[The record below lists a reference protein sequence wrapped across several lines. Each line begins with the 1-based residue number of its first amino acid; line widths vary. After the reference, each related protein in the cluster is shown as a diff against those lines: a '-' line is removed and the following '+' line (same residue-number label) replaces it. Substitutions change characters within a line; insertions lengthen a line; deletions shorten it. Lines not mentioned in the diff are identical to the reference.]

1 MNEATRR
8 EILGFG
14 VMMGAA
20 GLLPLP
26 LFAQS
31 GTGAADEAAPTDGG
45 TMVLAEFPE
54 PTLLTSALIAAAAT
68 NNISPKIF
76 DGLFYYDVQ
85 TLEPR
90 PQLAERWEESADGL
104 TLTFFLRD
112 GVRWHDGQ
120 PFTSAD
126 VAFTITEVLLKFNSR
141 GKAIYGN
148 LTGVE
153 TPDPLTVVL
162 RLSKPAPYILS
173 GLSSWISQILPRHLY
188 EGTDF
193 MSNPHNTAP
202 IGTGPYKLAEW
213 DRGNYMRLVRNEDYW
228 DEGLP
233 RLDGLLYRFLP
244 DSSSR
249 VAALE
254 AGDVDVV
261 AESKVPGS
269 DLVRLRE
276 DPRFDY
282 ETKGYALLASMQFF
296 QFNLK
301 NPKFQD
307 VRVRRAFA
315 HAIDRDFIVRNIWYG
330 YGSAATGP
338 LSPVLTTFYSA
349 DVPGYPYDPA
359 RAEELLDE
367 AGFPRGADG
376 VRMRIVHDAA
386 QNGEAF
392 PRTAEF
398 LRDALGKV
406 GIEVQVR
413 ISDFASFSRRVYT
426 DRDFETSNYYTS
438 CGPDPAIGA
447 QRIYWS
453 KAYVDGVSYSNGSGY
468 DNPEMDRILE
478 AAQVEPDAE
487 KRRTLYADFQ
497 RLAMEDVP
505 EIPLTAMQFLTIS
518 AREARNVTSK
528 ADGIKANLADAWLQ
542 S

>member
-1 MNEATRR
+1 MTDAKRR
-8 EILGFG
+8 QILGFG
-14 VMMGAA
+14 AALGIAGAF
-20 GLLPLP
+20 PLP
-26 LFAQS
+26 LLTRPAS
-31 GTGAADEAAPTDGG
+31 GAADPVAGG
-45 TMVLAEFPE
+45 TLVLAEFPE
-54 PTLLTSALIAAAAT
+54 PTLLTSALIAAAPT

-76 DGLFYYDVQ
+76 DGLLYYDVE
-85 TLEPR
+85 TLEPK
-90 PQLAERWEESADGL
+90 PQLAERWEESEDGL

-126 VAFTITEVLLKFNSR
+126 VAFTITEVLLQFNSR

-148 LTGVE
+148 VTAVD

-162 RLSKPAPYILS
+162 RLSKPAPYILA

-193 MSNPHNTAP
+193 MTNPHNTAP
-202 IGTGPYKLAEW
+202 VGTGPYKLAGWE
-213 DRGNYMRLVRNEDYW
+213 RGNYMRLVRNEDYW
-228 DEGLP
+228 DQP
-233 RLDGLLYRFLP
+233 RPYLDGILYRFLP
-244 DSSSR
+244 DSASR
-249 VAALE
+249 AAALE
-254 AGDVDVV
+254 AGDVHVV

-276 DPRFDY
+276 DPRLEY

-338 LSPVLTTFYSA
+338 LSPVLTTFYSEE
-349 DVPGYPYDPA
+349 VPTYPFDPA
-359 RAEELLDE
+359 KAEALLDE

-376 VRMRIVHDAA
+376 IRMRIVHDAA

-392 PRTAEF
+392 PRTAEY
-398 LRDALGKV
+398 LRDALGKI
-406 GIEVQVR
+406 GIAVEVR

-426 DRDFETSNYYTS
+426 DRDFETANYYTS

-453 KAYVDGVSYSNGSGY
+453 QAYVDGVSYSNGSGY
-468 DNPEMDRILE
+468 DNPDMDRILE
-478 AAQVEPDAE
+478 TAQAEPDAAT
-487 KRRTLYADFQ
+487 RRALYADFQ
-497 RLAMEDVP
+497 RLAMEELP
-505 EIPLTAMQFLTIS
+505 EIPLVAMQFVTIT
-518 AREARNVTSK
+518 AREAHDVSSK
-528 ADGIKANLADAWLQ
+528 ADGIKANLADAWIE